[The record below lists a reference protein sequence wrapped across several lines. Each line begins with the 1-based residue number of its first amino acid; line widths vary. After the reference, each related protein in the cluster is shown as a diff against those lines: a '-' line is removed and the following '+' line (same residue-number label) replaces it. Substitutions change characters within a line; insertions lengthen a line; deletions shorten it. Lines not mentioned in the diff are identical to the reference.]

1 MQTIELLRWRRSVL
15 IITNNVILHYIY
27 CSDAW
32 IVFQSSSSSSLEVD
46 CLGHEEL
53 LSDCYIFMTIPVQV
67 LFMLIVVDL
76 KVCSVIL

>member
-32 IVFQSSSSSSLEVD
+32 IVFQSSSLEVY

-53 LSDCYIFMTIPVQV
+53 LSDCYFYDYPCSCIVYFDCGGPKG
-67 LFMLIVVDL
+67 LFSD
-76 KVCSVIL
+76 VIIY